1 MWMDKKQYISS
12 YRVTIYIYIYVET
25 EMEDFLSLKIF

>member
-12 YRVTIYIYIYVET
+12 YRVTIYVYIET

>member
-12 YRVTIYIYIYVET
+12 YRVTIHVYIET